1 MIVLATARGCPA
13 SEANSPL
20 AAFDAIEDWSCV
32 FTTSNGLVSIDA
44 TVPATPPEKKFN
56 TCLCL
61 TVSDGVVVVVV
72 VVEEEEV
79 DRVLDRLVLVAA
91 VVAMVE
97 YLLIPCN
104 EALFMG
110 ITPFLDR
117 EGTAVDE
124 EVHSIRNSREK
135 VSIRMLIDDDNFV

>member
-61 TVSDGVVVVVV
+61 TVSDGVA
-72 VVEEEEV
+72 V
-79 DRVLDRLVLVAA
+79 DRFLDRLVLVAA
-91 VVAMVE
+91 VAAMVE

-104 EALFMG
+104 ETLFMG

-117 EGTAVDE
+117 EGAAVDE
-124 EVHSIRNSREK
+124 EVHSIKNSREK
-135 VSIRMLIDDDNFV
+135 VDMRMLIDNDNFV

>member
-1 MIVLATARGCPA
+1 MIVLATAKGCPA

-32 FTTSNGLVSIDA
+32 LTTSKGLVSIDA

-61 TVSDGVVVVVV
+61 IVNDGVVVVV
-72 VVEEEEV
+72 EIEEV

-91 VVAMVE
+91 VVEMVE
-97 YLLIPCN
+97 YLL
-104 EALFMG
+104 
-110 ITPFLDR
+110 TP
-117 EGTAVDE
+117 
-124 EVHSIRNSREK
+124 
-135 VSIRMLIDDDNFV
+135 